1 MAWTYATLVQA
12 VKDWTQNDETTF
24 NANINQ
30 FIQNA
35 EERILFSVDL
45 DVFRKN
51 QSGVTTA
58 GNQYLAVPSD
68 FLSPFSLSVTSGGSK
83 QFLLNKDVEYLQEYN
98 PTGTQGV
105 PKYYALFD
113 VNNFLL
119 SPTPAAAYS
128 VELHY
133 YYKPLSIIQ
142 SGTSWLGDNAEE
154 ALLYATLFE
163 SYTFMKGEADI
174 LNVYNQR
181 YTEAIGRLKN
191 FGEGRENTDA
201 YRDGLIRVRA
211 T

>member
-24 NANINQ
+24 NANIDQ
-30 FIQNA
+30 FIRNA

-51 QSGVTTA
+51 QTGFTTT
-58 GNQYLAVPSD
+58 GNQYLAAPSD
-68 FLSPFSLSVTSGGSK
+68 FLSPFSLSVVANGSK

-98 PTGTQGV
+98 PTGAQGV
-105 PKYYALFD
+105 PKYYSLFD

-119 SPTPAAAYS
+119 APTPAAAYP
-128 VELHY
+128 VEIHY

-163 SYTFMKGEADI
+163 AYTFMKGEADV
-174 LNVYNQR
+174 LNTYNQR
-181 YTEAIGRLKN
+181 YAEAISRLKN

>member
-142 SGTSWLGDNAEE
+142 SGTSWLEDNAEE

-163 SYTFMKGEADI
+163 AYTFMKGEADI